1 MSDGDGD
8 ETADRRSRSQSD
20 SADRLH
26 DDLRSEYFVIVGIV
40 EGFDQRLLT
49 IKSWGVTFALATLGF
64 GFQQGHYGL
73 FLVAAAAALAFWLI
87 EGSVK
92 RHQMRYYPRMGDI
105 EVISFQLWSENT
117 PSGPASS
124 PLIDWGFFTAPPRLR
139 GGKSKGDPRRPS
151 PWKDINDQPG
161 AIRWVLLWPH
171 VALPHAIVV
180 AVGLALFVVGLTT
193 GALGRI

>member
-1 MSDGDGD
+1 MSGD
-8 ETADRRSRSQSD
+8 EKDTTAGGSRQQSGGM
-20 SADRLH
+20 DRLH
-26 DDLRSEYFVIVGIV
+26 DDLQSEYFRIVGII

-92 RHQMRYYPRMGDI
+92 LHQMRYYPRMGDI
-105 EVISFQLWSENT
+105 EVISYELWRENT

-124 PLIDWGFFTAPPRLR
+124 PLIDWSFFTAWPRLR
-139 GGKSKGDPRRPS
+139 GGKSKGDPRRPR
-151 PWKDINDQPG
+151 PWKEINDQPG
-161 AIRWVLLWPH
+161 RNRWVLFYPH

-180 AVGLALFVVGLTT
+180 VLGLVLFVVGLTT
-193 GALGRI
+193 GTLGPI